1 MLTANIYARA
11 NECKKS
17 RADQTVGIARQAY
30 RSTPQPGLGAMY
42 DPKDPDTWRS
52 IGDDEAEPSMVDGE
66 EAKEGGGLGLTLG
79 DPEPSTAAERAP
91 ATGRADTA
99 NGDNMPPP
107 IPTTYDENPLRDWY
121 IGPRPLDNT
130 QRIRRGPAVF
140 ERPVEEEDDEDE
152 QDNGDV
158 VDENGAS
165 GVNDVD
171 RPAGTADTA
180 VPSNAAAAAVNG
192 ITADETP
199 EDDSES
205 LYSQEPAT
213 PTLIRAEIPPSPTA
227 PDPEDE
233 IDTAQAAEDDAAADK
248 AEKKAKRKKRQSEPA
263 PPAVEKEDKRPEKKQ
278 KRVSEPAPKD
288 ASAVGAEVKGK
299 GRGGKA
305 KEVASALTMSVAPV
319 GGGAEKG
326 KGKAKQQEAEV
337 TPAAK
342 SRKRKSAAAD
352 LVRADTAA
360 ITPNSKA
367 AKSAK
372 GNIKQEPE
380 VNGTIPAA
388 SSGGAAKQP
397 KKRKPRPSKA
407 NVNAA
412 NLEEGSSPAGVDA
425 PTPGSSGGGAMGTPV
440 KLKLNVG
447 KSSDGAGSTAP
458 SRPGSA
464 VG

>member
-1 MLTANIYARA
+1 
-11 NECKKS
+11 
-17 RADQTVGIARQAY
+17 
-30 RSTPQPGLGAMY
+30 MY

-52 IGDDEAEPSMVDGE
+52 IGDDEAEPSPVDGE

-79 DPEPSTAAERAP
+79 DPEPSSAAERAS
-91 ATGRADTA
+91 ATGGADTA
-99 NGDNMPPP
+99 NGDNLPPP
-107 IPTTYDENPLRDWY
+107 VPTTYDESPLRDWY

-140 ERPVEEEDDEDE
+140 ERPVEEEDGEDE

-171 RPAGTADTA
+171 RPAGIADTA

-192 ITADETP
+192 ITADETQ

-213 PTLIRAEIPPSPTA
+213 PTLIRAEIPASPTA

-233 IDTAQAAEDDAAADK
+233 TDTVQAAEDDAADK
-248 AEKKAKRKKRQSEPA
+248 ADKKAKRKKRQSEPA

-288 ASAVGAEVKGK
+288 ASAVCAEVKGK
-299 GRGGKA
+299 GRAGKG
-305 KEVASALTMSVAPV
+305 KEAALPSVISVAPV

-326 KGKAKQQEAEV
+326 KGKAKQEEAEV

-342 SRKRKSAAAD
+342 SRKRKSVAAD
-352 LVRADTAA
+352 LAHGDTAA
-360 ITPNSKA
+360 ITQNGKA
-367 AKSAK
+367 GKSAK
-372 GNIKQEPE
+372 GKSKQEPE
-380 VNGTIPAA
+380 VNGTNAA
-388 SSGGAAKQP
+388 TSSGSAAKQP

-407 NVNAA
+407 KVNAA
-412 NLEEGSSPAGVDA
+412 NLEEGASPAGLDA
-425 PTPGSSGGGAMGTPV
+425 PTPVSSGGGAMSTPV